1 MSFLEDLRRAPRSA
15 KAQWNGFIM
24 EYRPECRSIFLF
36 HEGRTDPAF
45 YCGFVEQVKPQ
56 GFDVR
61 MVCCGNKR
69 EVIKRVADF
78 RLRYKDDPRVLFF
91 VDKDHDD
98 LVGNEAV
105 VDYVHLYTTRAYSI
119 ENYICC
125 QRVLIRYLVEVVGL
139 PDMDDR
145 VRRIVAQQYEKNRDA
160 LYSAGRPVMAW
171 IIAAREIFS
180 TVNINN
186 IDTSKLFDLDND
198 LVPQLRGGRE
208 GAFNYLAQTTGGQ
221 GHQKCV
227 PDDRIEAVI
236 SKIEGLEPQ
245 TWFRGKQELW
255 YFVKFINFVA
265 EALRGANGVPKRK
278 VVLSENDAIATLG
291 PRAPCPPCLR
301 EFLGRTI
308 GKLCSNSSS
317 CTQTV

>member
-1 MSFLEDLRRAPRSA
+1 MTWP
-15 KAQWNGFIM
+15 
-24 EYRPECRSIFLF
+24 C
-36 HEGRTDPAF
+36 
-45 YCGFVEQVKPQ
+45 
-56 GFDVR
+56 FDVR
-61 MVCCGNKR
+61 MVRCGNKR

-78 RLRYKDDPRVLFF
+78 RLRYKEDDPRVLFF

-105 VDYVHLYTTRAYSI
+105 VDYVHLYTTRAYFI

-139 PDMDDR
+139 HDMDDR
-145 VRRIVAQQYEKNRDA
+145 VRRIVAQYEKNRDA
-160 LYSAGRPVMAW
+160 LYSVGRPVMAW
-171 IIAAREIFS
+171 IIAAREMFS

-186 IDTSKLFDLDND
+186 IDTSKLFELDND

-208 GAFNYLAQTTGGQ
+208 GAFDYLMRTTGGQ
-221 GHQKCV
+221 DHQQRV
-227 PDDRIEAVI
+227 PDGQIEAAI
-236 SKIEGLEPQ
+236 SKIEGLEAQ

>member
-1 MSFLEDLRRAPRSA
+1 MSFLEDLRRASRSA

-45 YCGFVEQVKPQ
+45 YCGFVDQVKPQ

-61 MVCCGNKR
+61 MVRCGNKR
-69 EVIKRVADF
+69 EVIKQVEDF
-78 RLRYKDDPRVLFF
+78 RSRYKDDPRVLFF

-98 LVGNEAV
+98 LVGNKAV

-119 ENYICC
+119 ENYICS
-125 QRVLIRYLVEVVGL
+125 QSVLSRYLVEVVGL

-145 VRRIVAQQYEKNRDA
+145 VRRIVAQYEKNRDA
-160 LYSAGRPVMAW
+160 LYFAGLPVMAW
-171 IIAAREIFS
+171 IIAAREMFS

-186 IDTSKLFDLDND
+186 IKTSKLFDLDND
-198 LVPQLRGGRE
+198 LVPQLLGGRE
-208 GAFNYLAQTTGGQ
+208 GAFDYLARTTGGHDRQ
-221 GHQKCV
+221 QWV
-227 PDDRIEAVI
+227 PDDRVEAAI

-255 YFVKFINFVA
+255 YFVKFINSVA
-265 EALRGANGVPKRK
+265 EALRGSNGVPKRK

-291 PRAPCPPCLR
+291 PRAPCPPCLQ

-317 CTQTV
+317 GTQTV